1 MITQVNACSLLMF
14 QMHLVHYSSDYGSVA
29 EAADKTEGLAVL
41 GVFIEV
47 PIDWL
52 SYGQTLTHA
61 HMYICYS
68 KVVKSVIS

>member
-1 MITQVNACSLLMF
+1 
-14 QMHLVHYSSDYGSVA
+14 MHLVHYSSDYGSVA

-52 SYGQTLTHA
+52 SGANTYPRT
-61 HMYICYS
+61 YVYVRVCVY
-68 KVVKSVIS
+68 VYVCVYV

>member
-1 MITQVNACSLLMF
+1 MC

-29 EAADKTEGLAVL
+29 EAANKTEGLAVL

-52 SYGQTLTHA
+52 S
-61 HMYICYS
+61 
-68 KVVKSVIS
+68 